1 MFKSTSRS
9 QRERG
14 EKAVVNGRSIPYSR
28 SSSILGAP
36 TYQAVSNEPFAG
48 EALFH
53 AANWNQQEIYNW
65 TVPTE
70 YNIDYISVVCVGG
83 GGAGENAHDAA
94 SGAGGALAYKN
105 NIPVTPGTVVTVRV
119 GGGGANPAPAPNA
132 NAYDGEPSFIQING
146 VNYAVAGGG
155 SGGSPSYT
163 STSPDVGNVPGG
175 TWSGTNADGGGNGGA
190 GSHSN
195 TGTLMGGGGAGGYGG
210 AGGKGILVYNYGVT
224 GQATSPQPGSSG
236 AGGGAAAFN
245 GSEGV
250 AGGGGVGVYGLGP
263 SGDGGYQPNPSSNEW
278 GQLHGRGGSTAHN
291 TGLNGYPGGTLS
303 AHPNGIVQ
311 APTNHPSPTWGNDP
325 PQYPNVYDRVNTT
338 APTPSWYGDGGFP
351 GGGGGGGNGG
361 STYGRGGHGMVRIVY
376 GTVGPNAQAAN
387 KRQFPTQNVDKTD
400 EYAEESVPSA
410 RTTIDTYGYQKMY

>member
-14 EKAVVNGRSIPYSR
+14 EKTVVNGRSIPYSR
-28 SSSILGAP
+28 TSSILGAP
-36 TYQAVSNEPFAG
+36 TYQAVNNTPFIG

-53 AANWNQQEIYNW
+53 AADWNQQEIYNW
-65 TVPTE
+65 TVPSE
-70 YNIDYISVVCVGG
+70 YNIDYISVVAVGG
-83 GGAGENAHDAA
+83 GGAGESAHDAA

-119 GGGGANPAPAPNA
+119 GGGGANPSPAPNA
-132 NAYDGEPSFIQING
+132 NSYDGSPSFIQISG
-146 VNYAVAGGG
+146 VSYAVAGGG

-175 TWSGTNADGGGNGGA
+175 MWSNSNSDGGGNGGA
-190 GSHSN
+190 GSHST

-210 AGGKGILVYNYGVT
+210 AGGKGILVYNYTVSG
-224 GQATSPQPGSSG
+224 SSSSRQPGNSG

-245 GSEGV
+245 NASGT

-263 SGDGGYQPNPSSNEW
+263 SGDGGYQPNPTSNEW

-291 TGLNGYPGGTLS
+291 TGLNGYPGGTVS
-303 AHPNGIVQ
+303 THPQGIV
-311 APTNHPSPTWGNDP
+311 AGPTNHPQPTWGNAP
-325 PQYPNVYDRVNTT
+325 PQYPGVYIRQNPS
-338 APTPSWYGDGGFP
+338 APSLSWYSDGGFP

-361 STYGRGGHGMVRIVY
+361 SSYGRGAHGMVRIVY
-376 GTVGPNAQAAN
+376 GTNGPDEPQN
-387 KRQFPTQNVDKTD
+387 KRQFPSQNVDKSDTYP
-400 EYAEESVPSA
+400 EANAPSA
-410 RTTIDTYGYQKMY
+410 RTTIDTYGYQRMY

>member
-14 EKAVVNGRSIPYSR
+14 EKTVVNGRSIPYSR
-28 SSSILGAP
+28 TSSILGAP
-36 TYQAVSNEPFAG
+36 TYQAVSNAPFIG

-53 AANWNQQEIYNW
+53 ASDWNQQEIYNW
-65 TVPTE
+65 TVPSE
-70 YNIDYISVVCVGG
+70 YNIDYISVVAVGG

-105 NIPVTPGTVVTVRV
+105 DIPVSPGTVVTVRV

-132 NAYDGEPSFIQING
+132 TAYDGSPSFIQIDG

-175 TWSGTNADGGGNGGA
+175 TFSNSDGGGNGGA

-210 AGGKGILVYNYGVT
+210 AGGKGICVFNYTVNGAT
-224 GQATSPQPGSSG
+224 TSPQPGNSG

-245 GSEGV
+245 GSEGT
-250 AGGGGVGVYGLGP
+250 AGGGGVGVYGIGP
-263 SGDGGYQPNPSSNEW
+263 SGDGGSQPSPSSNTW
-278 GQLHGRGGSTAHN
+278 GQLHGKGGSSAHN
-291 TGLNGYPGGTLS
+291 TGLNGYPGGTVS

-311 APTNHPSPTWGNDP
+311 APTNHPQPTWGNEP
-325 PQYPNVYDRVNTT
+325 PQYPGAYGRINPA
-338 APTPSWYGDGGFP
+338 APTPSWYSDGGFP

-361 STYGRGGHGMVRIVY
+361 SSYGRGGHGMVRIVY
-376 GTVGPNAQAAN
+376 GTDGPIESQN
-387 KRQFPTQNVDKTD
+387 KRQFPNQNVDKSDTYP
-400 EYAEESVPSA
+400 EVNAPSA
-410 RTTIDTYGYQKMY
+410 RTTIDTYGYQRMY